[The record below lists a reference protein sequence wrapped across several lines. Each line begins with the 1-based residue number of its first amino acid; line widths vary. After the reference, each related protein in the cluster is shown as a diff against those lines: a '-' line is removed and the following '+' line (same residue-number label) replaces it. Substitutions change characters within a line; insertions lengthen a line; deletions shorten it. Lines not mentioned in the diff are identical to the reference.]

1 MEIMHTDVR
10 VKSYSKFKPIPF
22 SPEFGV
28 QTIVLNNIHSKRS
41 DSPLFKRKV
50 REKLVKIPL
59 QQTLAILLACSKN
72 FKNKRRKKNKH
83 TELYHSNHSN

>member
-10 VKSYSKFKPIPF
+10 VKSYSKVKPILF

-28 QTIVLNNIHSKRS
+28 QTIVLSKRS
-41 DSPLFKRKV
+41 DSPLFKQKV
-50 REKLVKIPL
+50 REKLVTIPL

-72 FKNKRRKKNKH
+72 FKNEWRKKNKH

>member
-1 MEIMHTDVR
+1 MEIMHTDVT

-28 QTIVLNNIHSKRS
+28 QTIVLSKRS

-50 REKLVKIPL
+50 REKLVTIPF
-59 QQTLAILLACSKN
+59 QQTLAILLACSKISRIN
-72 FKNKRRKKNKH
+72 GEKK
-83 TELYHSNHSN
+83 